1 MAKTTREVIISERIK
16 TAIMSIKI
24 DTLNE
29 ILIIANEVKDPIKRT
44 ELIKEKTEEANHIF
58 DDIVTKNFKEV
69 KGVLFDYLLDCK
81 LKANKINSAIE
92 INAEEYEI
100 K

>member
-16 TAIMSIKI
+16 TTIMSIKI

-29 ILIIANEVKDPIKRT
+29 ILIIANEVKDPLKRM
-44 ELIKEKTEEANHIF
+44 ELVKEKTEEANHIF
-58 DDIVTKNFKEV
+58 DDIVTKNFKEI

-92 INAEEYEI
+92 IDAEEYEI

>member
-1 MAKTTREVIISERIK
+1 MAKTTREVIISERLK
-16 TAIMSIKI
+16 SAVMSIKI
-24 DTLNE
+24 DTINE

-81 LKANKINSAIE
+81 LKANKINSTIE

>member
-1 MAKTTREVIISERIK
+1 MVKTTREVIISERIK

-29 ILIIANEVKDPIKRT
+29 ILIIANEVKDPLKRM
-44 ELIKEKTEEANHIF
+44 ELVKEKTEEGNHIF

-69 KGVLFDYLLDCK
+69 RGVLFDYLLDCK
-81 LKANKINSAIE
+81 IKANRINSSIE
-92 INAEEYEI
+92 LNTEEYEI